1 MMEDRVSALETELA
15 GLNLKLLQIAW
26 KMDDIDKRIP
36 EEPSETSEEPSE
48 ISDVEVYDIRGKLIV
63 VENELSEI
71 RTRIG
76 VMNKLISTYENPDID
91 LPDTNIVSHSLWK
104 RCGQYL
110 DTVSWEMSFS
120 PHGLLQSS

>member
-1 MMEDRVSALETELA
+1 LLA
-15 GLNLKLLQIAW
+15 
-26 KMDDIDKRIP
+26 